1 MKCSQFRGGITQL
14 AFGDS
19 SPEAEQHA
27 AVCPHCTEALSE
39 LRKVAEVF
47 ALGAF
52 DAPGEV
58 VQRAKSIALAT
69 PSALRL
75 TKSTLAFSGAR
86 RTATDSFQRLFE
98 AGHVTVRVMYSRSE
112 DEWIVTGR
120 ATPTPNEIRI
130 AGRRIEG
137 RDGNFEFKVKDLT
150 ISEIEVRYPSAAFT
164 IPAGSEDV
172 ENVGG

>member
-1 MKCSQFRGGITQL
+1 MKCSQYIEGITQL
-14 AFGDS
+14 AFGGDS
-19 SPEAEQHA
+19 PGAAQHA
-27 AVCPHCTEALSE
+27 AVCAKCRAALSQ
-39 LRKVAEVF
+39 LRKVAEVS
-47 ALGAF
+47 ALAAF

-58 VQRAKSIALAT
+58 VQRAKSIGLAT

-130 AGRRIEG
+130 AGGRIEG
-137 RDGNFEFKVKDLT
+137 KDGNFEFRVKDLAT
-150 ISEIEVRYPSAAFT
+150 SEIEVRYPSAAFT